1 MKIVLDTNV
10 FISGIFFTGPPS
22 QILKAWKENKIQIL
36 LSKEILDEYQRV
48 AEELSNKFPSVD
60 IEPIIELLTIY
71 GEVVE
76 TEGITVSAC
85 QDPDDNMFLE
95 CAIAGN
101 SKVIVSGDN
110 HLLKI
115 SGYQGIA
122 VVKPRDF
129 TDNVLCN

>member
-10 FISGIFFTGPPS
+10 FISGIFFSGPPA
-22 QILKAWKENKIQIL
+22 QILRAWKDRKIQIV

-48 AEELSNKFPSVD
+48 GEELSKKFPSID

-76 TEGITVSAC
+76 TEGISVTIC
-85 QDPDDNMFLE
+85 EDPDDNMFIE
-95 CAIAGN
+95 CAIASS
-101 SKVIVSGDN
+101 SKIIVSGDK

-115 SGYQGIA
+115 SGYQDIES
-122 VVKPRDF
+122 VKPRDF
-129 TDNVLCN
+129 VERFL

>member
-10 FISGIFFTGPPS
+10 FISGIFFSGSPA
-22 QILKAWKENKIQIL
+22 QILKAWKEQKIQIV

-48 AEELSNKFPSVD
+48 AGELSAKFPSVD

-76 TEGITVSAC
+76 TAGISVTVC
-85 QDPDDNMFLE
+85 EDPDDNMFLE
-95 CAIAGN
+95 CAIASN
-101 SKVIVSGDN
+101 SKIIVSGDN

-115 SGYQGIA
+115 SGYQGID
-122 VVKPRDF
+122 VLKPREF
-129 TDNVLCN
+129 IDNVL

>member
-1 MKIVLDTNV
+1 MS
-10 FISGIFFTGPPS
+10 FISGIFFSGPPA
-22 QILKAWKENKIQIL
+22 QILKAWKEHQIQIV

-48 AEELSNKFPSVD
+48 AEELSNKFPSVN
-60 IEPIIELLTIY
+60 IGPIIELLTIY

-101 SKVIVSGDN
+101 SKLIVSGDN

-122 VVKPRDF
+122 VVKPREFIDK
-129 TDNVLCN
+129 VLCE

>member
-10 FISGIFFTGPPS
+10 FISGIFFSGPPA
-22 QILKAWKENKIQIL
+22 QILKAWKDKKIRIV

-48 AEELSNKFPSVD
+48 AKELSAKFPSVD

-76 TEGITVSAC
+76 TTGVSVNVC
-85 QDPDDNMFLE
+85 EDPDDNMFLE
-95 CAIAGN
+95 CAIASN
-101 SKVIVSGDN
+101 SKIIVSGDN

-115 SGYQGIA
+115 SGYQGID
-122 VVKPRDF
+122 VVSPRKF
-129 TDNVLCN
+129 IDNVL

>member
-10 FISGIFFTGPPS
+10 FISGIFFSGSPA
-22 QILKAWKENKIQIL
+22 QILKAWKEQKIQIV

-48 AEELSNKFPSVD
+48 AGELSAKFPSVN

-76 TEGITVSAC
+76 TAGISVTVC
-85 QDPDDNMFLE
+85 EDPDDNMFLE
-95 CAIAGN
+95 CAIASN
-101 SKVIVSGDN
+101 SKIIVSGDN

-115 SGYQGIA
+115 SGYQGID
-122 VVKPRDF
+122 VLKPREF
-129 TDNVLCN
+129 IDNVL